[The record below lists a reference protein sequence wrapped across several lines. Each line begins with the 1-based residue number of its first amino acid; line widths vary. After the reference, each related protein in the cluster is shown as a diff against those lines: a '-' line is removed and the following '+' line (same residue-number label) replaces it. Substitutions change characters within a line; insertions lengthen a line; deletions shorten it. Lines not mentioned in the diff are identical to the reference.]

1 MTALP
6 PKGKIARLNGCIK
19 VGYQSERE
27 ARNNAKGIARSRG
40 KGGRRMRPY
49 LCPICRNKW
58 HLTSQ
63 PKQERDRAQTADQ
76 IDPFL
81 SASGDAAFGAGLDD

>member
-6 PKGKIARLNGCIK
+6 PKGRIARPNGCIK
-19 VGYQSERE
+19 RGYRSERE
-27 ARNNAKGIARSRG
+27 ARDDAKGIARSRG
-40 KGGRRMRPY
+40 FGGRRMRPY
-49 LCPICRNKW
+49 LCPICKDKW

-63 PKQERDRAQTADQ
+63 PKRENDREE
-76 IDPFL
+76 DPFL